1 MYRKFYQFTPCLR
14 CGIISLTVFL
24 ETMNDSGTAT
34 NYVFKGRSIAGSLRP
49 TSMGTSAAQFT
60 VCSDRPKSEPPSVPA
75 SWFHLCRS
83 SDLSISPVY
92 VELCGR
98 AFVGYRTQ
106 SGRVVVL
113 AGRCAHFGA
122 NLGHGTVN
130 GERLI
135 CPLHG
140 WEYGPDGACEKIPAQ
155 ESIPRFARQCSYPVE
170 ERGGHVFF
178 FNCQQARFALPF
190 FEGLSPDQL
199 LPARPFELVADTSWY
214 FIGANGFDIQHFR
227 MAHDRTLLCAPEV
240 SSPSPFARRVVARF
254 EVSGNSFQD
263 RLTRC
268 LAGPQV
274 TMDVTVWG
282 GTLILVRAQFARTA
296 SFGILNVLPI
306 DSQRTRA
313 RVIVWVQRS
322 RTALGRLSFDPLN
335 AIIRRSMIRAFLR
348 SDLPRIAGLRY
359 QPGNL
364 TSADAV
370 LADYFAWLEKIADSS
385 SE

>member
-1 MYRKFYQFTPCLR
+1 
-14 CGIISLTVFL
+14 
-24 ETMNDSGTAT
+24 MNDSDTET
-34 NYVFKGRSIAGSLRP
+34 NYLFKERRIAGSIQPKL
-49 TSMGTSAAQFT
+49 MGTSAAQST
-60 VCSDRPKSEPPSVPA
+60 VCSDRAKGEPPSIPA
-75 SWFHLCRS
+75 SWFHLCGS
-83 SDLSISPVY
+83 SDLTISPVY

-98 AFVGYRTQ
+98 AYVGYRTQ
-106 SGRVVVL
+106 SGRAVVL
-113 AGRCAHFGA
+113 AGRCAHLGA
-122 NLGHGTVN
+122 NLGHGTVK
-130 GERLI
+130 GERLV

-178 FNCQQARFALPF
+178 FNRQQARFALPF
-190 FEGLSPDQL
+190 FEGMSPDQL
-199 LPARPFELVADTSWY
+199 VPARPFELIAETPWY
-214 FIGANGFDIQHFR
+214 FVGANGFDIQHFR
-227 MAHDRTLLCAPEV
+227 MAHDRTLLDAPHV
-240 SSPSPFARRVVARF
+240 SSPSPFARRVVAEF

-268 LAGPQV
+268 FAGPRV

-282 GTLILVRAQFARTA
+282 GSLILVRAQFARTT

-313 RVIVWVQRS
+313 RVIVWVRRS
-322 RTALGRLSFDPLN
+322 RAALARLSFDPLN
-335 AIIRRSMIRAFLR
+335 AIIRRLMIQAFLR

-364 TSADAV
+364 TAADSV
-370 LADYFAWLEKIADSS
+370 LADYFAWLEKIADTS

>member
-1 MYRKFYQFTPCLR
+1 M
-14 CGIISLTVFL
+14 
-24 ETMNDSGTAT
+24 
-34 NYVFKGRSIAGSLRP
+34 FKGCSIAGSLQP
-49 TSMGTSAAQFT
+49 TLMGIITAQST
-60 VCSDRPKSEPPSVPA
+60 VCSDRPKGEPPSIPA
-75 SWFHLCRS
+75 SWFHLCGS
-83 SDLSISPVY
+83 NELSISPVY

-106 SGRVVVL
+106 SGRAVVL
-113 AGRCAHFGA
+113 AGRCAHLGA
-122 NLGHGTVN
+122 HLGHGTVN
-130 GERLI
+130 GERLV

-140 WEYGPDGACEKIPAQ
+140 WEYGPDGACEKIPAE

-178 FNCQQARFALPF
+178 FNRQQARFALPF
-190 FEGLSPDQL
+190 FEGMSPDQL
-199 LPARPFELVADTSWY
+199 VPARPFELVADTPWY

-227 MAHDRTLLCAPEV
+227 MAHDRTLLGAPHV
-240 SSPSPFARRVVARF
+240 SSPSPFARRVVAEF

-268 LAGPQV
+268 FAGPRV

-282 GTLILVRAQFARTA
+282 GSLILVRAQFARTT

-322 RTALGRLSFDPLN
+322 QATPGRLGFDPLN
-335 AIIRRSMIRAFLR
+335 ATIRRLMIRAFLR

-364 TSADAV
+364 TAADAV
-370 LADYFAWLEKIADSS
+370 LADYFAWLEKIAESS
-385 SE
+385 SEQNI